1 MEIKEEKPTVFMA
14 IESGLLESVL
24 AISAAEGSSVFSLQ
38 DDKGYTPAHWACF
51 RGHEEIVRLILD
63 SNGPIDKPSNN
74 ELGAHPIHW
83 ACVNGHVAIVD
94 ILLQAGVSVN
104 VVDNKGC
111 HMELMRY
118 LIHCG
123 LNPKEINKYGQSTLH
138 LACLN
143 NNLKA
148 VQELHV
154 KHELDINKADTD
166 GRTPLMLA
174 SASSNTEMVDYL
186 QKQIKKN
193 KFFSKIDLIYM

>member
-1 MEIKEEKPTVFMA
+1 MLLRGHQWRLVLYLLILPSLNKAFIIITLGLCHF
-14 IESGLLESVL
+14 SLLESVQ

-111 HMELMRY
+111 TPIIMAAQYGHTVLVSFLMGKGAKPQTVDEDGNNV
-118 LIHCG
+118 LHWAVF
-123 LNPKEINKYGQSTLH
+123 YG
-138 LACLN
+138 
-143 NNLKA
+143 K
-148 VQELHV
+148 
-154 KHELDINKADTD
+154 
-166 GRTPLMLA
+166 
-174 SASSNTEMVDYL
+174 
-186 QKQIKKN
+186 KQH
-193 KFFSKIDLIYM
+193 FYF